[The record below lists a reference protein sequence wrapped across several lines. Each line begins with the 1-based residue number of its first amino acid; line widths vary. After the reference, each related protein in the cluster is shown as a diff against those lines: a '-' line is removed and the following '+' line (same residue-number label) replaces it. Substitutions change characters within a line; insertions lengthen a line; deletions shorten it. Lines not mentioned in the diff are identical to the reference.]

1 MAKRPTLTHARPG
14 TLAHLIV
21 GNGALPD
28 VRIPVQIV
36 SVWVS
41 LHGTPMAEVKT
52 TAERGTHHV
61 KGEVY
66 STLFSNLE
74 SRTPTRT
81 TLIPVWREE
90 N

>member
-14 TLAHLIV
+14 TLAHLIM
-21 GNGALPD
+21 GGGD
-28 VRIPVQIV
+28 IDIRIPVKVTSI
-36 SVWVS
+36 WVS
-41 LHGTPMAEVKT
+41 RHGVPMADFRIM
-52 TAERGTHHV
+52 AERGTHHV

-66 STLFSNLE
+66 SSLFSNLE

-90 N
+90 S

>member
-21 GNGALPD
+21 GGGDND
-28 VRIPVQIV
+28 IRIPVKVVNIWANRYGV
-36 SVWVS
+36 PV
-41 LHGTPMAEVKT
+41 AEVRIM
-52 TAERGTHHV
+52 AERGTHHV

-66 STLFSNLE
+66 STLFSNVE

>member
-1 MAKRPTLTHARPG
+1 MAKRPTLVHARPG

-21 GNGALPD
+21 GAGDSDL
-28 VRIPVQIV
+28 RIPVKIV
-36 SVWVS
+36 RIWPATI
-41 LHGTPMAEVKT
+41 GTPMVDFKVL
-52 TAERGTHHV
+52 AERGTHHV
-61 KGEVY
+61 KGAMY
-66 STLFSNLE
+66 STRFSNLE

>member
-1 MAKRPTLTHARPG
+1 MATLVHARPG

-21 GNGALPD
+21 GDGASTD
-28 VRIPVQIV
+28 IRIPVKIV
-36 SVWVS
+36 RIWPAI
-41 LHGTPMAEVKT
+41 LGTPMVDFT
-52 TAERGTHHV
+52 VTAERGTHHV
-61 KGEVY
+61 KGAMY
-66 STLFSNLE
+66 STRFNNLE